1 MPPAERK
8 SSRHDSDDNEGRHRT
23 AARPTPVVVMRKAA
37 EQLAE
42 LLGTAPDSVSA
53 LQPQDDG
60 WRADVEVIEIQRVPD
75 TTSVMATY
83 RVTLDSRGQ
92 LLGYERTRRYARG
105 QIDREDRRR

>member
-8 SSRHDSDDNEGRHRT
+8 SSRRSSDDSGERDRP

-42 LLGTAPDSVSA
+42 LLGTAPDSVTA
-53 LQPQDDG
+53 LQPHEDG
-60 WRADVEVIEIQRVPD
+60 WRADVEVMEIQRVPD

-83 RVTLDSRGQ
+83 RVTLDSHGQ